1 MNCQRKRKYFFPLLL
16 QNGMLISTSRLMMMF
31 MSIWVLS
38 TTFSIS
44 SLIMFI
50 YIYVLNIAL
59 LKCCSIF
66 SYRNASSNSCTP
78 PIKTPCLHW
87 VYEIWTCSFPKVN
100 QISVL
105 VFFIVSFPPL
115 FDGDEKHFL
124 ICLISRNVKYHE
136 PEYWKFGEDGNKYF
150 RHATG
155 QIYAI
160 SKDLATYISINR

>member
-1 MNCQRKRKYFFPLLL
+1 MSFV
-16 QNGMLISTSRLMMMF
+16 RL
-31 MSIWVLS
+31 
-38 TTFSIS
+38 FSILS
-44 SLIMFI
+44 VFVFQEHVEGYHELSAKTKIFFSTAVAKWDADFYIKVDDDVHVNLGTFYHFLYLLSDNVYI

-115 FDGDEKHFL
+115 FDGDGKHF
-124 ICLISRNVKYHE
+124 
-136 PEYWKFGEDGNKYF
+136 FF
-150 RHATG
+150 
-155 QIYAI
+155 
-160 SKDLATYISINR
+160 